1 MTDYNERLA
10 ELFDEKAR
18 VQSIRR
24 ELSKAYD
31 SMHDARIVML
41 NDDSWDDYAKRNISQ
56 AMLDID
62 TVYAQLGD
70 YLDDL
75 MIEIRRA

>member
-1 MTDYNERLA
+1 MTDYNERVA
-10 ELFDEKAR
+10 ELSDEKER
-18 VQSIRR
+18 VQAIRR

-31 SMHDARIVML
+31 SINDARIVML
-41 NDDSWDDYAKRNISQ
+41 NDDFWDDYAKRNISQ

-75 MIEIRRA
+75 MVEIRRA

>member
-1 MTDYNERLA
+1 MTDYNERVT
-10 ELFDEKAR
+10 ELSDEKER
-18 VQSIRR
+18 VQAIRR

-31 SMHDARIVML
+31 SMHDAKIVML
-41 NDDSWDDYAKRNISQ
+41 NDDFWDDYATSNISQ
-56 AMLDID
+56 AMLDVD

>member
-1 MTDYNERLA
+1 MTDYNERVA
-10 ELFDEKAR
+10 ELFDEKER
-18 VQSIRR
+18 VQAIRR

-31 SMHDARIVML
+31 SINDARIVML

-75 MIEIRRA
+75 MVEIRRA